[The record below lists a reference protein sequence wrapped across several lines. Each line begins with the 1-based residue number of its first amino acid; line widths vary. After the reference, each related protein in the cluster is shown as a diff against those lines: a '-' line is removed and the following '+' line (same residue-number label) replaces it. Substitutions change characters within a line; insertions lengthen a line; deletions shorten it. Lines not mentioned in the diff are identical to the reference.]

1 MTVKGRFARIV
12 SMPRLSRFGRSCGVA
27 GPRLMHSI
35 EIINRPLRNQ
45 RYRIIIPQIPTP
57 TVPFVA
63 LDDNVSPLRMDL
75 RFRSNFSI
83 RNRHRYETFFV
94 IYICVEDIE

>member
-1 MTVKGRFARIV
+1 
-12 SMPRLSRFGRSCGVA
+12 MPRLSRFGRSCGVA

-45 RYRIIIPQIPTP
+45 RYRIIIPQIPT
-57 TVPFVA
+57 VPFDA